1 MLDND
6 DATEMTKVSV
16 VAVGVDVSEILYDLP
31 RDDDDDDMVDRFTM
45 ACSRRP
51 LPSVYY
57 LQLDSDTK

>member
-1 MLDND
+1 
-6 DATEMTKVSV
+6 

-45 ACSRRP
+45 ACSQRP